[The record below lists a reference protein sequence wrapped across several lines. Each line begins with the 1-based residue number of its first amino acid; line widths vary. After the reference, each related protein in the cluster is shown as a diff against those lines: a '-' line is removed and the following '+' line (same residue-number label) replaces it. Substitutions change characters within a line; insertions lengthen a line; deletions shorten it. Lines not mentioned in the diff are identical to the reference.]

1 MPNSINHFDGAE
13 GTTEAGDAGPAEPSE
28 TEFDKE
34 MQAAGASEM
43 NLDPLETPDPQV
55 GLTAA
60 GTMSIP
66 VVGLSARHRADGDAP
81 ADKLNEPIPETLSG
95 AQLEAVVEQAVK
107 KLFGEKIESMLS
119 DAIEKAV
126 TKEIDRL
133 KTLILGDLD
142 HDR

>member
-1 MPNSINHFDGAE
+1 
-13 GTTEAGDAGPAEPSE
+13 
-28 TEFDKE
+28 
-34 MQAAGASEM
+34 M
-43 NLDPLETPDPQV
+43 NLDPLDTPDPHD
-55 GLTAA
+55 GLTVAE
-60 GTMSIP
+60 TMSIP
-66 VVGLSARHRADGDAP
+66 AAGLSAQHHADDDVP
-81 ADKLNEPIPETLSG
+81 ADKMNETIPETLSG